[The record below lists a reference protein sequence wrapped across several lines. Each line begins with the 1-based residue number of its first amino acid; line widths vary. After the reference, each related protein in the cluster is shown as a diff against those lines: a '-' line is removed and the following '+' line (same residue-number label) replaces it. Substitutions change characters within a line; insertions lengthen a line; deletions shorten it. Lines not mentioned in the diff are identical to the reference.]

1 MKRNTQQETR
11 LIDSLLRL
19 LSVLNNAN
27 KRADDCILSSSE
39 GIIIIDTTVRNW
51 WAADSQTQL
60 RMQTLIHKRG

>member
-39 GIIIIDTTVRNW
+39 GIIIIHTTVRNW

>member
-19 LSVLNNAN
+19 FSVLNNAN
-27 KRADDCILSSSE
+27 KRANDCILSSSE